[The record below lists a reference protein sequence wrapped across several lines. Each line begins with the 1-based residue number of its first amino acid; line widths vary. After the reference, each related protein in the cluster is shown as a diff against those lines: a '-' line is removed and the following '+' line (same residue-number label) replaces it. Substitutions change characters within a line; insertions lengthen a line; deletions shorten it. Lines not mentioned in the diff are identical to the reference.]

1 MKKAA
6 KRLCV
11 MTLVVA
17 MASPL
22 WAQEEV
28 ATDSRVEVGLGDF
41 SVMREVKHLRGAQQ
55 RDTTRAIESL
65 ADWLQQQAERSLPA
79 EQALQVTLRDVD
91 LAGEYEPGRMG
102 DMYDVRIIKDIY
114 PPRIELDYRLSD
126 ASGAVLSEGEA
137 TLRDIGFLL
146 HAGSPASDALRYE
159 KRMLRDWLRSIT
171 TMEGNPS

>member
-1 MKKAA
+1 MKRTAA
-6 KRLCV
+6 TFCV
-11 MTLVVA
+11 MALAFAVA
-17 MASPL
+17 QPL
-22 WAQEEV
+22 PAQEE
-28 ATDSRVEVGLGDF
+28 AAAGSRVAVTLGDV
-41 SVMREVKHLRGAQQ
+41 SRMREVKHLHGAQQ

-65 ADWLQQQAERSLPA
+65 ADWLQQQVERSLPA

-171 TMEGNPS
+171 TMEENPG